1 MPENKPELTFE
12 QKVELFRQTADS
24 MPARAEYAYTRAEV
38 ILPLINAQSTVRA
51 IFRPTR
57 LAPGAS
63 STFDVPFDDIDC
75 CWMMPHIGGIPV
87 VQVEGTSINVD
98 TFGLDG
104 GVEYQEDVAR
114 DGRIDVATLSTTL
127 LKNKFIVQEELAG
140 WTLIQTHA
148 AALPALQIVAAM
160 DKDGLNV
167 VAGTGAA
174 SVLNVHTINEIITTA
189 DEIGIG
195 GRRVT
200 DIYCSPRRFGD
211 LREQMTISALTS
223 GIPDSIR
230 EKLWDGGQGPKDH
243 MQPSTFAD
251 IRIHRVYNPALVD
264 NNTVYAFTQKEGY
277 FYGVM
282 PIREELKTRDNPQAA
297 GEWKIGILGKE
308 RVGFGVLDNLG
319 LIVCQ
324 F

>member
-1 MPENKPELTFE
+1 MPDNKPKDLTFE
-12 QKVELFRQTADS
+12 ERVELFRATADN
-24 MPARAEYAYTRAEV
+24 PAARAEYAHSRAEV

-75 CWMMPHIGGIPV
+75 CWMMPQIGGIPV
-87 VQVEGTSINVD
+87 VQVEGSSINVD
-98 TFGLDG
+98 TFGLDV

-114 DGRIDVATLSTTL
+114 DGRIDIAALSTAL

-140 WTLIQTHA
+140 WTLIKTHA
-148 AALPALQIVAAM
+148 AALPSTQIIQAL
-160 DKDGLNV
+160 DKDGL
-167 VAGTGAA
+167 
-174 SVLNVHTINEIITTA
+174 SVGNPILNMHTINEIITTA

-195 GRRVT
+195 GRRIS

-211 LREQMTISALTS
+211 LREQVSIFGLPEAL
-223 GIPDSIR
+223 R
-230 EKLWDGGQGPKDH
+230 EKFWNGGQGPADH
-243 MQPSTFAD
+243 LQPYDIAD
-251 IRIHRVYNPALVD
+251 MRIHRVYNPALVD
-264 NNTVYAFTQKEGY
+264 NNTVYAFTRKEGY

-297 GEWKIGILGKE
+297 GEWKIGIVGKE

-319 LIVCQ
+319 LIQCN
-324 F
+324 FSSN